1 MLKEIYCDKFV
12 SYGKIRNK
20 IVFNPVL
27 NVIEGSDTGKNS
39 IGKSTFLMIIDFCFG
54 GNDYIEKL
62 PDVKANVGAHTVY
75 FSFEFDKTYHFS
87 RSTDNPNEII
97 VCNSDYTPIPKVLKL
112 NEFTEFLK
120 EKYSIPISGL
130 SFRQIVSRF
139 IRVYNR
145 ENLDEQL
152 PLRCHKNEPERVS
165 IAELIKLF
173 KLFDEIKELNEQYED
188 ACSKKD
194 AFNKAQAYR
203 YIPKITEKEYN
214 SNKIELQ
221 QLTAE
226 ATELAERSDKGI
238 LDLPAEKAELIAKI
252 KSEITTLKRQR
263 SRLFTKLDVYKKDA
277 EYEPINYQKDFNDLS
292 EFFNNV
298 NIEHLEEVEN
308 FHRKLSFILKKELK
322 KAINDTWININ
333 LLSYAIKQYETE
345 LEQVQNT
352 TNVSKVVLKAYAQI
366 DRRIES
372 LKKENDYHL
381 QKKQIDNDVKQNSEE
396 LDKRYMSQIA
406 ILLDRINTKM
416 AEINTSIYKE
426 GTAAPVLYI
435 PNPKSY
441 IFETPNDMGT
451 GTKYKG
457 MIIFDLSVLQLTSL
471 PIVVHDSIMFVS
483 MENERVENTFALYEQ
498 SGKQVFVAIDRTTNL
513 NDGAKNI
520 IKKNRVLLLS
530 PNGNELFGRA
540 WNKQKGSG
548 DAQ

>member
-62 PDVKANVGAHTVY
+62 PDVKANVGTHTVC
-75 FSFEFDKTYHFS
+75 FAFEFDKTYHFS
-87 RSTDNPNEII
+87 RSTDKPDEII
-97 VCNSDYTPIPKVLKL
+97 VCDSDYNPTSKVLKL
-112 NEFTEFLK
+112 KEFTEFLK
-120 EKYSIPISGL
+120 EKYSIPVFNL

-152 PLRCHKNEPERVS
+152 PLRCHKDEPERIS

-173 KLFDEIKELNEQYED
+173 ELFDEIKELNEQYEN

-194 AFNKAQAYR
+194 AFNKAQTYQ

-214 SNKIELQ
+214 SNKNELQ

-252 KSEITTLKRQR
+252 KSEIATLKRQR
-263 SRLFTKLDVYKKDA
+263 SRLFTKLDIYKKDA
-277 EYEPINYQKDFNDLS
+277 EYEPINYQKDFKDLS

-308 FHRKLSFILKKELK
+308 FHRKLSSILKKELK
-322 KAINDTWININ
+322 KAINDTWINIK
-333 LLSYAIKQYETE
+333 LLSDAIKQYETE

-381 QKKQIDNDVKQNSEE
+381 QKKQLENDVKQNAEE
-396 LDKRYMSQIA
+396 LNIKYMAQIA
-406 ILLDRINTKM
+406 ILLDRINSKM
-416 AEINTSIYKE
+416 DEINNSIYKE

-435 PNPKSY
+435 PSPKSY

-471 PIVVHDSIMFVS
+471 PMVVHDSIMFVS

-513 NDGAKNI
+513 NEGAKNI